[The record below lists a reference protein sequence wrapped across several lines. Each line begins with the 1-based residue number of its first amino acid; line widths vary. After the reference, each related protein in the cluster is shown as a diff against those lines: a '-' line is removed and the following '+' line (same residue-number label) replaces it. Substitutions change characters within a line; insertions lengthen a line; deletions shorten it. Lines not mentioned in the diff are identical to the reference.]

1 MKRSSAWFCFAAL
14 LACFLLSGNSFADE
28 RAQKWEEGAGLYK
41 SGKFAES
48 VAVYESLLNVSKPFE
63 KAVLYFNL
71 GNCYYR
77 LGQLNFAILNFERA
91 ISLRPWYADARYN
104 LAAAKAKLEYKI
116 EDKRGVFIRL
126 NSLFLQWV
134 NASDFILL
142 ALLSLLVLSVSVLFW
157 ARASQSS
164 SFWTFPR
171 TEMVFLSV
179 LFIVL
184 WSSKL
189 FYERNYQEG
198 IVIAK
203 EAEVRYGPS
212 LDNQSLMKLG
222 GGLKVFIVDER
233 DDWSRVVTWNG
244 ETGWIRNSEIGKVRT

>member
-1 MKRSSAWFCFAAL
+1 MKRFLGWFCFAAV
-14 LACFLLSGNSFADE
+14 LACFICHGNVFADE

-48 VAVYESLLNVSKPFE
+48 AVIYESLLKTSKPYE

-77 LGQLNFAILNFERA
+77 LGQLSFAILNFERA
-91 ISLRPWYADARYN
+91 VALRPWYADARYN

-142 ALLSLLVLSVSVLFW
+142 ALLSLLILSISALFW
-157 ARASQSS
+157 ARASQAS
-164 SFWTFPR
+164 SFWSFPR
-171 TEMVFLSV
+171 TEMIFLSV
-179 LFIVL
+179 LFVVL

-198 IVIAK
+198 IVVVK

-212 LDNQSLMKLG
+212 LDNQGLMKLG

-233 DDWSRVVTWNG
+233 ENWSRIVTWNG
-244 ETGWIRNSEIGKVRT
+244 ETGWIKNSEMGKVKA